1 MSQFCAL
8 VAKILFEVIQVG
20 KIQIWGRFKMLHKIF
35 VGIPKTSNTSYDK
48 FPQSSCPN
56 TPELGV

>member
-8 VAKILFEVIQVG
+8 VAKIMYNVIQVW

-35 VGIPKTSNTSYDK
+35 VGIPKTSNILYDK
-48 FPQSSCPN
+48 FPQTTCPN
-56 TPELGV
+56 THVLGV

>member
-20 KIQIWGRFKMLHKIF
+20 KIQIWGRLKMLHKTF
-35 VGIPKTSNTSYDK
+35 VGIPKTYNILYDK
-48 FPQSSCPN
+48 FPQTTCPN
-56 TPELGV
+56 THVLGV